1 MYTDKRAIQ
10 SWRRHVAISMRPT
23 SINFCA
29 LGLSISLV
37 LLHTYFFDG
46 VDSGLDTHWPSLE
59 AQTQQDFYRRAMYLP
74 IGAILLRE
82 VKWEAKHPGAHNCS
96 HRLWTRVITRT
107 SDSIIQH
114 SRVLFVGI
122 GAIEVRQTF
131 FAIGYC

>member
-10 SWRRHVAISMRPT
+10 SWRRQVAISMRPT

-46 VDSGLDTHWPSLE
+46 VDSGLDTHWPS
-59 AQTQQDFYRRAMYLP
+59 AQAQKQQDFYRKVIHLP
-74 IGAILLRE
+74 IGAILLGE
-82 VKWEAKHPGAHNCS
+82 VKWKAKHPGARNCS
-96 HRLWTRVITRT
+96 HRLWTRVIART

-114 SRVLFVGI
+114 SRDLSVGI
-122 GAIEVRQTF
+122 NAIKVRQTI